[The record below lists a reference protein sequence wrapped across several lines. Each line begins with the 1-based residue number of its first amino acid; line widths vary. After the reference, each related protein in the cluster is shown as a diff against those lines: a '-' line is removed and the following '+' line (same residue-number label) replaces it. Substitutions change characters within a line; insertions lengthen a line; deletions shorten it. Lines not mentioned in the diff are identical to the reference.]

1 MKNRSKYLAQALN
14 RIFLDIEHLGFWDA
28 NNTRIHSKLIFDNNM
43 NWTVSSDTSD
53 RYGVFTI
60 TMILL
65 SKIFNDLDIS
75 KYESKIISYLI
86 YIKNKILNYSK
97 SDITYGAFNAL
108 VLGQILFPEKGED
121 CKVELLKTYQFLKKE
136 MNSITNNEDALALIG
151 LNLYY
156 KNLNKDKDVLN
167 YIEVLV
173 ESLLKKQNKNGF
185 FLTGDIRAVYHQR
198 IMYTLWGLAF
208 ASINTHKDK
217 IKLAI
222 EKSLEYIWNNRRDK
236 KDNAFIWHP
245 LFYIIKTKSR
255 IYFPIISPKSVRYLF
270 ECHQT
275 FFANAITFYQH
286 FYQTIKYSDYKQKV
300 LEWIFGKNRI
310 KKNLSEITGIG
321 IAARIMDTS
330 GNLFIQGQQFKGS
343 YEIGSYI
350 LALSNNQQKG
360 IFTTLQKSEY
370 IQ

>member
-1 MKNRSKYLAQALN
+1 
-14 RIFLDIEHLGFWDA
+14 
-28 NNTRIHSKLIFDNNM
+28 
-43 NWTVSSDTSD
+43 
-53 RYGVFTI
+53 
-60 TMILL
+60 
-65 SKIFNDLDIS
+65 
-75 KYESKIISYLI
+75 
-86 YIKNKILNYSK
+86 
-97 SDITYGAFNAL
+97 
-108 VLGQILFPEKGED
+108 
-121 CKVELLKTYQFLKKE
+121 
-136 MNSITNNEDALALIG
+136 
-151 LNLYY
+151 
-156 KNLNKDKDVLN
+156 
-167 YIEVLV
+167 
-173 ESLLKKQNKNGF
+173 
-185 FLTGDIRAVYHQR
+185 
-198 IMYTLWGLAF
+198 LWGLTF
-208 ASINTHKDK
+208 ASINTHNAK

-350 LALSNNQQKG
+350 LALSNNQQKE
-360 IFTTLQKSEY
+360 IFTTLQESEY